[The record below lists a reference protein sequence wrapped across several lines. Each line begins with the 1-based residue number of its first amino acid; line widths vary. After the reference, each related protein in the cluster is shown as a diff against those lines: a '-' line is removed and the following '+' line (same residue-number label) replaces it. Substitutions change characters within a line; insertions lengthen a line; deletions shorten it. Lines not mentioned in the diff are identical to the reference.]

1 MNELQSTKTVK
12 PKVQRYSLNL
22 SPKYAPN
29 WSAWEVAREVI
40 CNAMDAAPNSYKINA
55 PSDNELTIWT
65 PTVPDLSELFVIGHG
80 SKCPGGTTIGQFGE
94 GMKMAALVATRHP
107 EGSIELRLPGQVVK
121 FFIKEVLGTD
131 VLHAEVSKGKD
142 SQGYTVSI
150 AMPGIGV
157 ALDGK
162 ILDNKTNGPI
172 PKHKSDEISI
182 YCKGIYVGSI
192 KSPSVWDWN
201 LNGLTINRDRSM
213 VDPTS
218 VKCSMASWME
228 CSATHDQ
235 LCEIIGNEKC
245 YEAEH
250 GVEYTYSSSFSQK
263 LGKAFESTYGD
274 MAVLAEGTDHHEV
287 ALAENKGYKPVNL
300 SDAIRAKIRYIVKTP
315 ASVLAESQDLEMIEP
330 DAYMKAKL
338 NWLKRIDGTVG
349 APAFGIR
356 IFANRG
362 ESFKGQARYADNEM
376 WLSSQLFTTGNDQEL
391 VRTYIHEMA
400 HLMSN
405 GSDATLE
412 FEHALEGIAGRLAIE
427 QLGSMMSG
435 IGGLE

>member
-1 MNELQSTKTVK
+1 MNELQSTKTHKSKVK
-12 PKVQRYSLNL
+12 RYSLNL

-40 CNAMDAAPNSYKINA
+40 CNARDASPTDYKIIA
-55 PSDNELTIWT
+55 PSANELTVWT

-94 GMKMAALVATRHP
+94 GMKMAALVATRHT
-107 EGSIELRLPGQVVK
+107 EGSIELRLPGQIVK
-121 FFIKEVLGTD
+121 FLLKEVLGTD
-131 VLHAEVSKGKD
+131 VLHAEVLVGPD

-150 AMPGIGV
+150 VMPGIGV
-157 ALDGK
+157 ALDEK
-162 ILDNKTNGPI
+162 ILDDTTNGPV
-172 PKHKSDEISI
+172 PKHHADDMSI
-182 YCKGIYVGSI
+182 YCKGVFVGSI
-192 KSPSVWDWN
+192 KSPSIWDWN
-201 LNGLTINRDRSM
+201 LNYLDINRDRSM
-213 VDPTS
+213 VNPES
-218 VKCSMASWME
+218 VKISMASWME
-228 CSATHDQ
+228 LHSTHDQ
-235 LCEIIGNEKC
+235 LCEIIGNKKC

-250 GVEYTYSSSFSQK
+250 GIEYTYSSSFNQK

-274 MAVLAEGTDHHEV
+274 MAVLAEGLDHHEV
-287 ALAENKGYKPVNL
+287 ALAENKGYKPVAL
-300 SDAIRAKIRYIVKTP
+300 SDAVRSKIRYIVKTP

-330 DAYMKAKL
+330 NAYMKAKL

-349 APAFGIR
+349 APAFSIR

-362 ESFKGQARYADNEM
+362 ESFKGQARHADNEM

-400 HLMSN
+400 HLMSG

-412 FEHALEGIAGRLAIE
+412 LEHALEGIAGRLAIE

-435 IGGLE
+435 IRGLE